1 MFDTP
6 LEDWAITREVLSAS
20 AEMKR
25 KHDVDLAKYNAHLTA
40 NRTVSGVSKTLRKL
54 MAALRAAQG

>member
-1 MFDTP
+1 M
-6 LEDWAITREVLSAS
+6 TREVLNAA

-40 NRTVSGVSKTLRKL
+40 NRTVSGISKTLRKL
-54 MAALRAAQG
+54 MAALRAAQS